1 VFLTVLTNAA
11 AVCAQPSSEQLSGT
25 LVSRQPLDELSAK
38 IIGREVELMQMTSR
52 FRLNNPR
59 ETKAHKWAIATLST
73 ATYSVVTAG
82 NIVTFTNGFRFHTHP
97 QDLRA
102 GTAQSGPFLIFLG
115 ELIFLSRSLTGATV
129 DIVHAVRVR
138 DRGFDR
144 RTFERRALQLHSQV
158 QELLAQREE
167 LSASGGAEAQQEQR
181 VLRDV
186 AYEADR
192 EFVTNYVRA
201 TELKSFRFWDNAFAT
216 STAGTGAFAG
226 ALPTYLGGVFKRPRY
241 TGPGGIGFIVS
252 GSLFASDVL
261 AAKLISWR
269 AGAESRQRLQGQ
281 LGLASAKPGDL
292 HSDLKQLSAVAS
304 ADSAPSSSVRRL
316 RSYGLL
322 AQSLDDHTRLDL
334 REHQRE
340 RRNWIHDQLWNMIE
354 GGANLAAG
362 AELVNAGFR
371 YHPGPNPLKQ
381 FFGARHFLTRFAWAA
396 VTFTPSAAGGIVD
409 APGEALVKGWV
420 DRRDCRRDLCPEI
433 VLNKRLSRLDEAA
446 KLAETH

>member
-1 VFLTVLTNAA
+1 MALSNMA
-11 AVCAQPSSEQLSGT
+11 AVCAQASSEQLSGT
-25 LVSRQPLDELSAK
+25 VVSQQPLDEVSAK
-38 IIGREVELMQMTSR
+38 IVGKEVELMQMTTR

-59 ETKAHKWAIATLST
+59 ETKTHKWGVAVLST
-73 ATYSVVTAG
+73 AAYSIATAG

-97 QDLRA
+97 QDLRS

-115 ELIFLSRSLTGATV
+115 ELFFLSRMLTATTIDV
-129 DIVHAVRVR
+129 AHAIRVR

-144 RTFERRALQLHSQV
+144 ATFEHRALQLHTEV
-158 QELLAQREE
+158 QQLLAQREP
-167 LSASGGAEAQQEQR
+167 LAAAAGPAAQQEQR
-181 VLRDV
+181 VLRDL
-186 AYEADR
+186 AYDADR

-201 TELKSFRFWDNAFAT
+201 TELKAYRFWDNAFGIT
-216 STAGTGAFAG
+216 TAGTGAFAG

-241 TGPGGIGFIVS
+241 TGPGGIGFVIS
-252 GSLFASDVL
+252 GSFFASDVI

-269 AGAESRQRLQGQ
+269 AGAASRHRLEGQ
-281 LGLASAKPGDL
+281 LGVASAKPGDL
-292 HSDLKQLSAVAS
+292 QGDLKQLSAVAPTDNS
-304 ADSAPSSSVRRL
+304 TPLVARRV

-322 AQSLDDHTRLDL
+322 VESFNDHTRLD
-334 REHQRE
+334 RRDRQRE

-381 FFGARHFLTRFAWAA
+381 YFGARHFLTRFAWSA

-409 APGEALVKGWV
+409 TPGEALVKGWV
-420 DRRDCRRDLCPEI
+420 DRRDCRNAICPEVI
-433 VLNKRLSRLDEAA
+433 LNKRLSRLDEAA
-446 KLAETH
+446 KLTEVH